1 MTNLLNEIEQKIA
14 AIESRGSSHL
24 SELRAVEP
32 PAAMPVDFGQ
42 GASPT
47 HPPSVEALRN
57 LIGKQKDVVAAVH
70 VFIHGIVED
79 RKLETATVLRFC
91 RDVAPKLAVAEAAE
105 RMFIR

>member
-57 LIGKQKDVVAAVH
+57 LVGKQSAVVAAVRH
-70 VFIHGIVED
+70 FLQDIIQD
-79 RKLETATVLRFC
+79 KKLETNTLAHFV
-91 RDVAPKLAVAEAAE
+91 RDIAPKVVDAEDAE